1 MDKAVKWILA
11 IGAVVI
17 AARSVRDAYVGNL
30 ADAGVTPGSTEGI
43 LGQRGRARRLYFER
57 HPPGGGVNTNPAA
70 PCSSCAE
77 NPASGCC

>member
-30 ADAGVTPGSTEGI
+30 TDAGVTPGSTEGL
-43 LGQRGRARRLYFER
+43 LGQRGRARRLYFEN
-57 HPPGGGVNTNPAA
+57 HPPGGVRSNPA
-70 PCSSCAE
+70 PCSSCAD
-77 NPASGCC
+77 NPASSCCG